1 MGMRVGSAVGVGTSV
16 GFISVGTMEGV
27 RVEGMVG
34 GIVG

>member
-1 MGMRVGSAVGVGTSV
+1 MGMRVGSALVGTSV